1 MTTQAERT
9 AQNET
14 FDPVSLEVMWSRLIN
29 IADEMWTTVLRT
41 AVSTIIGAA
50 QDFGCELLDQHGNSL
65 AHSYRSMP
73 VFNLIMPELTRKL
86 LETYPVFVALALVGL
101 VEPGI
106 VIRNPGTVS
115 KTWPG
120 YFDMLAAL

>member
-1 MTTQAERT
+1 MRLK
-9 AQNET
+9 ET
-14 FDPVSLEVMWSRLIN
+14 DRLAALETEIRRVGGGARVVGDVLEVSPGP
-29 IADEMWTTVLRT
+29 LR
-41 AVSTIIGAA
+41 AA
-50 QDFGCELLDQHGNSL
+50 E
-65 AHSYRSMP
+65 
-73 VFNLIMPELTRKL
+73 V
-86 LETYPVFVALALVGL
+86 ETYGDHRIAMAMALVGL